1 MGLMGQREPAGLR
14 GQRGGGW
21 QGRGSRRE
29 KGRPRETTLYLRRA
43 MLPFGITRKCSCSIG
58 WASERSSGEM
68 LTLSIALGSLDL
80 NLHWFS
86 SCRLP
91 NLNSHLIISSRICN
105 DM

>member
-1 MGLMGQREPAGLR
+1 MSGIDTAGVVERTEVTTGLVERTEVTGVR
-14 GQRGGGW
+14 GVTRV
-21 QGRGSRRE
+21 SNI
-29 KGRPRETTLYLRRA
+29 PN
-43 MLPFGITRKCSCSIG
+43 IT
-58 WASERSSGEM
+58 SERSSGEM
-68 LTLSIALGSLDL
+68 LTLSIALGSFGL

>member
-1 MGLMGQREPAGLR
+1 
-14 GQRGGGW
+14 
-21 QGRGSRRE
+21 
-29 KGRPRETTLYLRRA
+29 
-43 MLPFGITRKCSCSIG
+43 MLVTRKCSCSIG

-68 LTLSIALGSLDL
+68 LTLSIALGSFGL